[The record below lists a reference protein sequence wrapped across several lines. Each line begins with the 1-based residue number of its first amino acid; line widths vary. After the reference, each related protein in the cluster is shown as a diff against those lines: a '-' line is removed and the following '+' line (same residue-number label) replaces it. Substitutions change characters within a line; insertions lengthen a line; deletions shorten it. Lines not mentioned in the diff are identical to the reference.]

1 MIADNVCVLALRE
14 NGNLLLYDIEV
25 FAYMCEKRNTT

>member
-25 FAYMCEKRNTT
+25 FAYMCEKRTTT